1 MSIEDRIFGTETTVP
16 IYKETKKYPNGEF
29 VITKEEL
36 IKRIKEYF
44 GHEPGKRSVTVN
56 VNEDGGITLEI
67 SISRPDGLK
76 EEFNYDTGVKP
87 VDILRRAIH
96 PDIYAYSQSESQYYD
111 GVVSLEIDKNVKNG
125 LCRVCLSNDFLE
137 RKGSRTVKK
146 KIPEGV
152 ETYHVITFLECGTCG
167 SRYVASQHGRHVN
180 ENYEWTTH
188 CYVGNKGVGNATAN
202 KQARVQWSMS
212 EFGLTVQ
219 KIGYTWASPMLVV
232 SDTWDDK
239 EEE

>member
-1 MSIEDRIFGTETTVP
+1 MSIEDRIFGSETTVP

-36 IKRIKEYF
+36 IKRIKQYF

-56 VNEDGGITLEI
+56 VNEDGGFTLEI

-96 PDIYAYSQSESQYYD
+96 PDIYAYSQSESQFYD

-152 ETYHVITFLECGTCG
+152 ETYQVVTFLECGTCG
-167 SRYVASQHGRHVN
+167 SRYVASQPGRHVN

-188 CYVGNKGVGNATAN
+188 CYVKGVGNN
-202 KQARVQWSMS
+202 NQARVQWSMS